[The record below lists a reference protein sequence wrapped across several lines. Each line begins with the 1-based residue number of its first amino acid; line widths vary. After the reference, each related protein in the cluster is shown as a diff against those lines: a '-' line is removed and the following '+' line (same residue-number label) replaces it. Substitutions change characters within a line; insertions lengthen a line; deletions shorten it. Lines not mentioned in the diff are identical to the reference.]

1 MLYEGCWSPPIS
13 VVSHISVGMKT
24 QAGFSFKNLGRNE
37 LTCSHRTWSGCW
49 VFPGCAFVETSV
61 ECSEHPSPAA
71 WRVLPVASH
80 RDAMKEG
87 TRKTISFIFH
97 LHQLQGLC
105 YIWLDF
111 SPLISP
117 AGILVF
123 RTENLVHPF
132 QAWTKIKPRSLIPK
146 QDRKA
151 RLLPQSL
158 HIFLSATSNQER
170 MSQPAG
176 WVSSIS
182 LQGKN
187 LQRHQQAVH
196 FLRGKKGYTYMS
208 YKQTM

>member
-1 MLYEGCWSPPIS
+1 MLSQNL
-13 VVSHISVGMKT
+13 VRVL
-24 QAGFSFKNLGRNE
+24 GFSWLRLCRNQRWM
-37 LTCSHRTWSGCW
+37 LRTSQSSCLESPSSRFSSGCYERRHQKNH
-49 VFPGCAFVETSV
+49 FIHFSLT
-61 ECSEHPSPAA
+61 
-71 WRVLPVASH
+71 PV
-80 RDAMKEG
+80 
-87 TRKTISFIFH
+87 TRFM
-97 LHQLQGLC
+97 LHMVG
-105 YIWLDF
+105 F

-117 AGILVF
+117 AGISVF

>member
-1 MLYEGCWSPPIS
+1 MNLHALTEPGQ
-13 VVSHISVGMKT
+13 G
-24 QAGFSFKNLGRNE
+24 AGFFLVAPLSKPALNAPNIPVQLLGESFQSLLIGMLWKKAPE
-37 LTCSHRTWSGCW
+37 KP
-49 VFPGCAFVETSV
+49 FP
-61 ECSEHPSPAA
+61 
-71 WRVLPVASH
+71 
-80 RDAMKEG
+80 
-87 TRKTISFIFH
+87 FIFH

-170 MSQPAG
+170 INQPAG